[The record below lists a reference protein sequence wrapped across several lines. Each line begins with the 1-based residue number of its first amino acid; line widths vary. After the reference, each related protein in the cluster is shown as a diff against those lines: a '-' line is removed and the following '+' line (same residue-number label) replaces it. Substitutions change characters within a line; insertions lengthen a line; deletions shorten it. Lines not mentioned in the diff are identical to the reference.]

1 MDAKAVLPT
10 HDLLLAVAGR
20 VDDDLLTW
28 TRELAAVGEEF
39 RAVELLTATLIAEQV
54 ALPSRVRSA
63 VVEAG
68 RTVRTEFDA
77 ELALPPARE
86 DERDG
91 GAGTAHRFDTA
102 QSGAGTDRITTTL
115 HGLLSRQVTG
125 CRVWLTWRV
134 TPAGSA
140 PGPLPHPV
148 VLVEIVGDAGAS
160 RTASA
165 DVLAYQFASALEH
178 AGTPASV
185 EVFTVGAQLPDYHQA
200 ALRTARLFA
209 FTAAVRDAEPAPSR
223 STAVMSRHVGTSR
236 HAEVDLPQPVA
247 APEQLPADR
256 SDPAEQSSVSSA
268 PLTAPPVSDATPV
281 LDPLK
286 EPLRAPRLGPMI
298 DENDPLGLGDL
309 SAPMADEDTD
319 AQERRSA
326 PDSWTAPTNG
336 LFDPPPPAGRRHP
349 VDQPSA
355 GPAGYRSPGPRN
367 GESFPLWEPAFWN
380 LPVPECP
387 PDRPPP
393 DDPTTEPAIDA
404 AGLGLRPESLAR
416 LNDTDRALLA
426 RLQAELGP
434 RVGGPGSGG
443 DPDGAHTNGTNGA
456 APRRRAHPPDIA
468 D

>member
-1 MDAKAVLPT
+1 MDTRAVLPT

-28 TRELAAVGEEF
+28 IRELAAVGEEF
-39 RAVELLTATLIAEQV
+39 RAVELLTATLIAERV
-54 ALPSRVRSA
+54 ALPSRVRA
-63 VVEAG
+63 AIVAAG

-91 GAGTAHRFDTA
+91 EPDTAHRFDTA
-102 QSGAGTDRITTTL
+102 RSGAGTDGITTTL

-125 CRVWLTWRV
+125 CRVWLTWRL

-140 PGPLPHPV
+140 PGPLPHAV
-148 VLVEIVGDAGAS
+148 VLVEIVGDDGAS
-160 RTASA
+160 RAASA

-185 EVFTVGAQLPDYHQA
+185 EVFTAGAQLPHYHQA

-209 FTAAVRDAEPAPSR
+209 ATATVRDASPVPPR
-223 STAVMSRHVGTSR
+223 STAVAPR
-236 HAEVDLPQPVA
+236 HAEVDLPEPVV
-247 APEQLPADR
+247 APEQPPADR
-256 SDPAEQSSVSSA
+256 SDPAEHLSVPST
-268 PLTAPPVSDATPV
+268 PLSTPPARDVTPV
-281 LDPLK
+281 LGPLD
-286 EPLRAPRLGPMI
+286 ETPHASRLGPMI

-309 SAPMADEDTD
+309 PAPMADEDTD
-319 AQERRSA
+319 AQDGRSTSG
-326 PDSWTAPTNG
+326 SWTASTTG
-336 LFDPPPPAGRRHP
+336 LFDPQPPTRRRHP
-349 VDQPSA
+349 GDHPV
-355 GPAGYRSPGPRN
+355 AGYRSPEPRN
-367 GESFPLWEPAFWN
+367 DESLPLRRPALWN
-380 LPVPECP
+380 RPVPECP

-393 DDPTTEPAIDA
+393 VDPATEPAIDA
-404 AGLGLRPESLAR
+404 TGLGLRPESLAR

-434 RVGGPGSGG
+434 RVGGPGPGG
-443 DPDGAHTNGTNGA
+443 NPDGTYTNGTNGA
-456 APRRRAHPPDIA
+456 ALRRRARPPDIA

>member
-1 MDAKAVLPT
+1 MDTRAVLPT

-39 RAVELLTATLIAEQV
+39 RAVELLTATLIAERV
-54 ALPSRVRSA
+54 VLPSRVRA
-63 VVEAG
+63 AIVAAG

-77 ELALPPARE
+77 EVDLPPARE

-91 GAGTAHRFDTA
+91 EPGTAHRFDTA

-125 CRVWLTWRV
+125 CRVWLTWRL

-140 PGPLPHPV
+140 PGPLPHAV
-148 VLVEIVGDAGAS
+148 VLVEIVGDDGAS
-160 RTASA
+160 RAAST

-209 FTAAVRDAEPAPSR
+209 ATATVRDASPVPPR
-223 STAVMSRHVGTSR
+223 SAAVASR
-236 HAEVDLPQPVA
+236 HAEVDLLEPVVA
-247 APEQLPADR
+247 HEQLLADR
-256 SDPAEQSSVSSA
+256 SDPAEHLSVPST
-268 PLTAPPVSDATPV
+268 PLTTPSVRDVTPV
-281 LDPLK
+281 LGPLD
-286 EPLRAPRLGPMI
+286 EPPHAPRLGPMI

-309 SAPMADEDTD
+309 SAPMADQDTD
-319 AQERRSA
+319 AQDGRSTS
-326 PDSWTAPTNG
+326 DSWTASTTG
-336 LFDPPPPAGRRHP
+336 LFDPPPPTRRRHP
-349 VDQPSA
+349 GESDHPLPGLA
-355 GPAGYRSPGPRN
+355 GPAGYRSPEPRN
-367 GESFPLWEPAFWN
+367 DESLPLRGPALWN
-380 LPVPECP
+380 RPVPECP

-393 DDPTTEPAIDA
+393 GDPATEPAIDA

-434 RVGGPGSGG
+434 RLGGPGSGG
-443 DPDGAHTNGTNGA
+443 NPDRTYTNGTNGA
-456 APRRRAHPPDIA
+456 ALRRRARPPDIA